1 MHDENFASHSNSREW
16 DASIIDVLRYLKEN
30 PALFTAEPDSV
41 DKTPTFEF
49 YPSTSQ
55 VLQSKQYFWHFMAM
69 FQRFNLIDIQRFM
82 DQSSRIHNRLI
93 SVWSFGRSPSF
104 CCSLNFTSPACF
116 IWFINRSSTFGSPSP
131 RGAPVLEVPRWHMA
145 RQQAEAPRWKDGYQQ
160 EGT

>member
-1 MHDENFASHSNSREW
+1 MHDESFASHSNSREW
-16 DASIIDVLRYLKEN
+16 DASTIDVLRYLKEN

-55 VLQSKQYFWHFMAM
+55 VLQSNTSGILAM
-69 FQRFNLIDIQRFM
+69 FERFNLIDIQRFM
-82 DQSSRIHNRLI
+82 DQSSRIHNRLL

-104 CCSLNFTSPACF
+104 CCSLDFTSPACF

-131 RGAPVLEVPRWHMA
+131 
-145 RQQAEAPRWKDGYQQ
+145 
-160 EGT
+160 